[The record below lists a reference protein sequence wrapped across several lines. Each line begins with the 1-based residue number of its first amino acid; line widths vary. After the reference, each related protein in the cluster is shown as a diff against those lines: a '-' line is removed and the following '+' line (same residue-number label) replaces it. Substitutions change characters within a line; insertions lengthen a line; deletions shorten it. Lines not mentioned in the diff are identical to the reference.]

1 MKKILA
7 ISVLVIMLAA
17 NTSAD
22 ESADTAAEE
31 WLACGDTVATES
43 SAVLDDYLTFLEEYY
58 KIDTPS
64 SEQVENGMTRYRFYM
79 NAVRESFE
87 KASAPQ
93 GGKTFESI
101 DSSYIYCQDIRD
113 QYLNFGKKMLT
124 VFAIQSANSKRTYKV
139 VDALKAINEKMSDF
153 SLEFS
158 QTFPQMFQEMDD
170 ALPCYA
176 KSCQTK

>member
-1 MKKILA
+1 
-7 ISVLVIMLAA
+7 MLAA

-22 ESADTAAEE
+22 ESNETSDD
-31 WLACGDTVATES
+31 LS
-43 SAVLDDYLTFLEEYY
+43 SACAKSVIAESRPALTDYLTFLEEYY

-64 SEQVENGMTRYRFYM
+64 SEQIENGMTRYRFYVA
-79 NAVRESFE
+79 AVRDSFE

-93 GGKTFESI
+93 GGKTFEEVG
-101 DSSYIYCQDIRD
+101 DSYAYCKNIRD
-113 QYLNFGKKMLT
+113 QYLNFGKKLLT

-158 QTFPQMFQEMDD
+158 QTFPQMFQKMDD

-176 KSCQTK
+176 KACQTK